1 MLERDAGII
10 RLLRAEDAPAAFQLS
25 SDPGWN
31 QTEEDWLM
39 LLDLAPKGCF
49 GIEADGQ
56 VVATTTVVC
65 YGHTLAWVGMV
76 LTMREY
82 RRRGLARRLLTKILT
97 QIDEMGIET
106 TKLDATEQ
114 GLPLYEQLD
123 FHAEQKIERWSR
135 PGGSDAQLATAAR
148 THKAEW
154 RELDKRAF
162 GADRSCVLDRLAQR
176 NHPVTRSQSYLFVR
190 PGRTT
195 TYLGP
200 CLGENS
206 ETVRDLVEQCLHNTT
221 CGWSWDLFP
230 GNREA
235 VELAR
240 HFGFAPQRQLV
251 RMVRGKPLRQN
262 ERAMYAIAGF
272 ELG

>member
-1 MLERDAGII
+1 MRESNEGIL
-10 RLLRAEDAPAAFQLS
+10 RLLHAEDVPAAFQLS
-25 SDPGWN
+25 ADAGWN
-31 QTEEDWLM
+31 QTEQDWLM
-39 LLDLAPKGCF
+39 LLDVAPEGCF
-49 GIEADGQ
+49 AIEADGR

-65 YGHTLAWVGMV
+65 YERTLAWVGMV

-82 RRRGLARRLLTKILT
+82 RRRGLARRLLTTILA
-97 QIDEMGIET
+97 QVDEVGIAT

-114 GLPLYEQLD
+114 GLPLYVEFG
-123 FHAEQKIERWSR
+123 FHPEQKIERWSR
-135 PGGSDAQLATAAR
+135 AGGDLAQLPTAVPTESAAW
-148 THKAEW
+148 H
-154 RELDKRAF
+154 ELDTLAF
-162 GADRSCVLDRLAQR
+162 GADRSSVLDGLAQR
-176 NHPVTRSQSYLFVR
+176 NAPIAHSRSYLFAR
-190 PGRTT
+190 PGRATA
-195 TYLGP
+195 YLGP

-206 ETVRDLVEQCLHNTT
+206 ETVRGLIEQCLQNTN

-230 GNREA
+230 SNQEA

-251 RMVRGKPLRQN
+251 RMVRGKPLQQN